1 MYPSPDLSDLDTAP
15 LPCVIDIEASGFGRG
30 SYPIE
35 IGFVRGDGR
44 AFCTLVRPPAHWTH
58 WDGEAERLHGLTR
71 ELLQKHGRPVD
82 EVAARLNQ
90 ELAGETVYTDGWAH
104 DFTWLATLFEAAGR
118 APAFRL
124 KHLHEGLDSASQAL
138 WDAACR
144 EVRTEMQLQRH
155 RASAD
160 ARVLQRAWCRVQDL
174 DAPPWQATEY

>member
-1 MYPSPDLSDLDTAP
+1 MFPTPDLADTP

-35 IGFVRGDGR
+35 IGFVRADGR
-44 AFCTLVRPPAHWTH
+44 AFCTLVRPLAHWTH

-71 ELLQKHGRPVD
+71 ELLQRHGRSVA
-82 EVAARLNQ
+82 EVAERLNA
-90 ELAGETVYTDGWAH
+90 ELAGETVYTDSWAH
-104 DFTWLATLFEAAGR
+104 DYTWLATLFEAADR

-124 KHLHEGLDSASQAL
+124 RHLHERLDAARQAQ

-144 EVRTEMQLQRH
+144 EVREEMQLHRH

-174 DAPPWQATEY
+174 DAPPWQATAY